1 MQESVT
7 NVRDNPWKVST
18 VYSIIDRLRIF
29 FNKNQEIY
37 LMITWQDFE
46 KVDLRVGT
54 IIEVQDFPKAKKP
67 AYQLKVDLGEE
78 LGIKKSSAQIT
89 KLYTKEELIGR
100 QVICV
105 VNFPPRQIANFIS
118 EVLVTGFEQS
128 DGEVVLTTVERN
140 VPNGARLF

>member
-1 MQESVT
+1 M
-7 NVRDNPWKVST
+7 ST

-46 KVDLRVGT
+46 KVELRVGT

-67 AYQLKVDLGEE
+67 AYQLKVDLGED

-89 KLYTKEELIGR
+89 KLYTKDELIGR

-128 DGEVVLTTVERN
+128 DGEVVLSTVERS

>member
-1 MQESVT
+1 MQKSVT

>member
-1 MQESVT
+1 
-7 NVRDNPWKVST
+7 
-18 VYSIIDRLRIF
+18 
-29 FNKNQEIY
+29 
-37 LMITWQDFE
+37 MITWPDFE
-46 KVDLRVGT
+46 KVDIRVGT
-54 IIEVQDFPKAKKP
+54 IVEVQDFPKAKKP

-100 QVICV
+100 QVVCV

-128 DGEVVLTTVERN
+128 EGEVVLTTVERK
-140 VPNGARLF
+140 VPNGSRLF